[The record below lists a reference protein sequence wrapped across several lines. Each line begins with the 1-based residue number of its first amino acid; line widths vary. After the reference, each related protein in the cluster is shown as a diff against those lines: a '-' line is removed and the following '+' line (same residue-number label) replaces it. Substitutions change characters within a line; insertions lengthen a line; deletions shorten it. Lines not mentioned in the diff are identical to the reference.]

1 MLNLYEQLQH
11 KSGNDL
17 PMKIYK
23 TSGVYLHWHEE
34 YEFIIVENGTALC
47 IINGEPVNINK
58 NTVVLLQSG
67 ILHSIHAHPN
77 TNITAIVVSPSFWAD
92 KSFTEL
98 FSGQISFQ
106 YIFNNNNPIDHSVIE
121 ILKLIVN
128 IYESQCFGY
137 EFIMKAKFAELFA
150 ILIKNERICRTPKQ
164 SRKIPAE
171 LKNMMNY
178 IHGHYTEKITL
189 KTLSTIS
196 FYSPTYI
203 IKLFKKFTNFTPAEY
218 ITQYRL
224 THAKRKLKN
233 SIENNL
239 DIALSCGFNSESYF
253 VHAFKKRYGITPHI
267 YRIQQLQNG
276 SDTE

>member
-1 MLNLYEQLQH
+1 MLDLYEKVQH
-11 KSGNDL
+11 KSKNNL
-17 PMKIYK
+17 PIKIYK

-47 IINGEPVNINK
+47 IINGEQVNLNK

-77 TNITAIVVSPSFWAD
+77 TNIAAIVVSPSFWAD
-92 KSFTEL
+92 KSFSEL
-98 FSGQISFQ
+98 FDGRISFQ
-106 YIFNNNNPIDHSVIE
+106 YVFDNNNPIDQSVIE

-128 IYESQCFGY
+128 IYERQCFGY

-150 ILIKNERICRTPKQ
+150 ILIKNERICHTPRQ
-164 SRKIPAE
+164 SRKFPTE
-171 LKNMMNY
+171 LKTMMDY
-178 IHGHYTEKITL
+178 IHEHYTEKITL

-224 THAKRKLKN
+224 THAQRKLKN
-233 SIENNL
+233 SFENNL

-253 VHAFKKRYGITPHI
+253 VHAFKKRYGITPRT
-267 YRIQQLQNG
+267 YRIQQLQNEL
-276 SDTE
+276 DAE